1 MQSLNTKHRVKYSE
15 REKSV
20 FQLIAEVSPDRISTK
35 EIGEK
40 IFKGKVFHV
49 KSSVVAA
56 LSSLRKKVEYNEE
69 PFTIEMTG
77 HSGPHAMEVWI
88 QPRKTEME

>member
-20 FQLIAEVSPDRISTK
+20 FQLIADASPDRVSTK

-40 IFKGKVFHV
+40 LFEGKVFHV

-69 PFTIEMTG
+69 PFTIEV
-77 HSGPHAMEVWI
+77 SGPSGPRSMEVWL
-88 QPRKTEME
+88 QPRK